1 MSRSGEG
8 PDGGGVVIDMS
19 AWRGFFIS
27 FEGLDGA
34 GKSTQVASLAGALR
48 QQGHD
53 VVTVRPNET
62 PLGEILH
69 SFVLQHQRGPALEAW
84 AEALLFTAERVQLLH
99 EVVLPALRRGSVVI
113 ADRYADSTIAYQG
126 GGRGIPPG
134 DLLRL
139 HAAACGDVWPDLTL
153 YLAIPAATAA
163 QRQRAQQLPLDRFE
177 VAPET
182 FHAAVE
188 AAFDQLAAQHPR
200 RFVRVDATRTA
211 IAVSR
216 DVEKVIVQRLPAPAP
231 ASPPARTPGG
241 FEPSPYGGAPV
252 G

>member
-1 MSRSGEG
+1 VSRSDEG
-8 PDGGGVVIDMS
+8 SDDRGVVLDMS
-19 AWRGFFIS
+19 VWRGFFIS

-34 GKSTQVASLAGALR
+34 GKSTQVASLAGSLR

-53 VVTVRPNET
+53 VVTVRPDET
-62 PLGEILH
+62 GLGEILH

-84 AEALLFTAERVQLLH
+84 TEALLFTSERVQLLH
-99 EVVLPALRRGSVVI
+99 ETILPALRRGAVVI

-126 GGRGIPPG
+126 GGRGIPPA

-153 YLAIPAATAA
+153 YLAIPGALAA

-188 AAFDQLAAQHPR
+188 AAYEQLAAQHPR
-200 RFVRVDATRTA
+200 RFLRIDATRPA
-211 IAVSR
+211 IVVSR
-216 DVEKVIVQRLPAPAP
+216 DIEKVIVQRLPAATPTAP
-231 ASPPARTPGG
+231 PVRSASGG
-241 FEPSPYGGAPV
+241 
-252 G
+252 

>member
-1 MSRSGEG
+1 MS
-8 PDGGGVVIDMS
+8 V
-19 AWRGFFIS
+19 WRGFFIS

-34 GKSTQVASLAGALR
+34 GKSTQVASLAGSLR

-53 VVTVRPNET
+53 VVTVRPDET
-62 PLGEILH
+62 GLGEILH

-84 AEALLFTAERVQLLH
+84 TEALLFTAERVQLLH
-99 EVVLPALRRGSVVI
+99 ETILPALRRGAVVI

-126 GGRGIPPG
+126 GGRGIPPA

-153 YLAIPAATAA
+153 YLAIPSAVAA

-188 AAFDQLAAQHPR
+188 AAYEQLAAQHPR
-200 RFVRVDATRTA
+200 RFLHIDATRPA
-211 IAVSR
+211 IVVSR
-216 DVEKVIVQRLPAPAP
+216 DIERVIVQRLPAATPTAP
-231 ASPPARTPGG
+231 PVRSASGG
-241 FEPSPYGGAPV
+241 
-252 G
+252 

>member
-1 MSRSGEG
+1 MS
-8 PDGGGVVIDMS
+8 V
-19 AWRGFFIS
+19 WRGFFIS

-34 GKSTQVASLAGALR
+34 GKSTQVASLAGSLR

-53 VVTVRPNET
+53 VVTVRPDET
-62 PLGEILH
+62 GLGEILH

-84 AEALLFTAERVQLLH
+84 TEALLFTSERVQLLH
-99 EVVLPALRRGSVVI
+99 ETILPALRRGAVVI

-126 GGRGIPPG
+126 GGRGIPPA

-153 YLAIPAATAA
+153 YLAIPGAVAA

-188 AAFDQLAAQHPR
+188 AAYEQLAAQHPR
-200 RFVRVDATRTA
+200 RFLRIDATRPA
-211 IAVSR
+211 IVVSR
-216 DVEKVIVQRLPAPAP
+216 DIEKVIVQRLPAATPTAP
-231 ASPPARTPGG
+231 PVRSASGG
-241 FEPSPYGGAPV
+241 
-252 G
+252 

>member
-1 MSRSGEG
+1 MSQSGEG
-8 PDGGGVVIDMS
+8 LGGVGGVVIDMS
-19 AWRGFFIS
+19 VWRGFFIS

-53 VVTVRPNET
+53 VVTVRPDET

-99 EVVLPALRRGSVVI
+99 ETILPALRRGSVVI

-126 GGRGIPPG
+126 GGRGIPPAA
-134 DLLRL
+134 LLRL

-153 YLAIPAATAA
+153 RLA
-163 QRQRAQQLPLDRFE
+163 
-177 VAPET
+177 
-182 FHAAVE
+182 
-188 AAFDQLAAQHPR
+188 
-200 RFVRVDATRTA
+200 
-211 IAVSR
+211 
-216 DVEKVIVQRLPAPAP
+216 LPASAAAHTSGRSAPAITARRSWALPPAP
-231 ASPPARTPGG
+231 QLRRCRTSRPPGG
-241 FEPSPYGGAPV
+241 AR
-252 G
+252 

>member
-1 MSRSGEG
+1 VSRSGEG
-8 PDGGGVVIDMS
+8 PDDRGVVLDMS
-19 AWRGFFIS
+19 VWRGFFIS

-34 GKSTQVASLAGALR
+34 GKSTQVASLAGSLR

-53 VVTVRPNET
+53 VVTVRPDET
-62 PLGEILH
+62 GLGEILH

-84 AEALLFTAERVQLLH
+84 TEALLFTSERVQLLH
-99 EVVLPALRRGSVVI
+99 ETILPALRRGAVVI

-126 GGRGIPPG
+126 GGRGIPPA

-153 YLAIPAATAA
+153 YLAIPSAAAA

-177 VAPET
+177 IAPET

-188 AAFDQLAAQHPR
+188 AAYEQLAAQHPR
-200 RFVRVDATRTA
+200 RFLRIDAARPA
-211 IAVSR
+211 IVVSR
-216 DVEKVIVQRLPAPAP
+216 DIEKVIVQRLPAATPTAP
-231 ASPPARTPGG
+231 PVRSASGG
-241 FEPSPYGGAPV
+241 
-252 G
+252 

>member
-1 MSRSGEG
+1 MG
-8 PDGGGVVIDMS
+8 

-53 VVTVRPNET
+53 VVTVRPDES

-99 EVVLPALRRGSVVI
+99 ETILPALRRGAVVI

-126 GGRGIPPG
+126 GGRGIPPA
-134 DLLRL
+134 DLLQTPRRSVRRCL
-139 HAAACGDVWPDLTL
+139 ARSDPLPGDPGCDRRAAA
-153 YLAIPAATAA
+153 ARAAAA
-163 QRQRAQQLPLDRFE
+163 ARPLRGC
-177 VAPET
+177 
-182 FHAAVE
+182 
-188 AAFDQLAAQHPR
+188 
-200 RFVRVDATRTA
+200 
-211 IAVSR
+211 SR
-216 DVEKVIVQRLPAPAP
+216 DVPRG
-231 ASPPARTPGG
+231 R
-241 FEPSPYGGAPV
+241 
-252 G
+252 

>member
-1 MSRSGEG
+1 MSHPGGE
-8 PDGGGVVIDMS
+8 PGGRGVVSDMS
-19 AWRGFFIS
+19 VWRGFFIS

-34 GKSTQVASLAGALR
+34 GKSTQVASLAGSLR
-48 QQGHD
+48 QQGHE
-53 VVTVRPNET
+53 VITVRPDET

-84 AEALLFTAERVQLLH
+84 SEALLFTAERVQLLH
-99 EVVLPALRRGSVVI
+99 ETILPALRRGAVVI

-126 GGRGIPPG
+126 GGRGIPPS

-153 YLAIPAATAA
+153 YLAIPGAAAA

-188 AAFDQLAAQHPR
+188 AAFAQLAAQHPR
-200 RFVRVDATRTA
+200 RFLRIDATRPA

-216 DVEKVIVQRLPAPAP
+216 DIEKVIVQRLPAAAP
-231 ASPPARTPGG
+231 TAPPVRSASGG
-241 FEPSPYGGAPV
+241 
-252 G
+252 

>member
-8 PDGGGVVIDMS
+8 PECGGASADMS

-34 GKSTQVASLAGALR
+34 GKSTQVASLAGSLR

-53 VVTVRPNET
+53 VVTVRPDES

-69 SFVLQHQRGPALEAW
+69 GFVLQHQRGPALQAW
-84 AEALLFTAERVQLLH
+84 AEALLFTAERVELLH
-99 EVVLPALRRGSVVI
+99 ETILPALRRGAVVI
-113 ADRYADSTIAYQG
+113 ADRFADSTIAYQG
-126 GGRGIPPG
+126 GGRGLPAA

-188 AAFDQLAAQHPR
+188 ATFDQLAVQHPR
-200 RFVRVDATRTA
+200 RFLRIDGTRPA

-216 DVEKVIVQRLPAPAP
+216 EIERIIVQRLPAPAP
-231 ASPPARTPGG
+231 AAPAARY
-241 FEPSPYGGAPV
+241 SAGA
-252 G
+252 

>member
-1 MSRSGEG
+1 MSQSGEG
-8 PDGGGVVIDMS
+8 PGGVGGASTDMS
-19 AWRGFFIS
+19 AWRGFFVS

-48 QQGHD
+48 QQGHE
-53 VVTVRPNET
+53 VVTVRPDET

-99 EVVLPALRRGSVVI
+99 ETILPALRRGNVVI

-126 GGRGIPPG
+126 GGRGIPTA

-139 HAAACGDVWPDLTL
+139 HAAACGDVWPDL
-153 YLAIPAATAA
+153 YLAIPATFAA

-188 AAFDQLAAQHPR
+188 AAFEQLAAQHPR
-200 RFVRVDATRTA
+200 RFLRIDATRPA

-216 DVEKVIVQRLPAPAP
+216 DVEKVIVQRLPAPA
-231 ASPPARTPGG
+231 SPPARAAGG
-241 FEPSPYGGAPV
+241 VGSYPYGGAPV

>member
-1 MSRSGEG
+1 MS
-8 PDGGGVVIDMS
+8 V
-19 AWRGFFIS
+19 WRGFFIS

-34 GKSTQVASLAGALR
+34 GKSTQVASLAGSLR

-53 VVTVRPNET
+53 VVTVRPDET
-62 PLGEILH
+62 GLGEILH

-84 AEALLFTAERVQLLH
+84 TEALLFTSERVQLLH
-99 EVVLPALRRGSVVI
+99 ETVLPALRRGAVVI
-113 ADRYADSTIAYQG
+113 ADRYADSTVAYQG
-126 GGRGIPPG
+126 GGRGIPIA

-153 YLAIPAATAA
+153 YLAIPSAVAA

-188 AAFDQLAAQHPR
+188 AAYEQLAAQHPR
-200 RFVRVDATRTA
+200 RFLRIDATRPA

-216 DVEKVIVQRLPAPAP
+216 DVEKVIVQRLPAATPTAP
-231 ASPPARTPGG
+231 PVRSASGG
-241 FEPSPYGGAPV
+241 
-252 G
+252 

>member
-1 MSRSGEG
+1 VSRSDEG
-8 PDGGGVVIDMS
+8 SDDRGVVLDVS
-19 AWRGFFIS
+19 VWRGFFIS

-34 GKSTQVASLAGALR
+34 GKSTQVASLAGSLR

-53 VVTVRPNET
+53 VVTVRPDET
-62 PLGEILH
+62 GLGEILH

-84 AEALLFTAERVQLLH
+84 TEALLFTSERVQLLH
-99 EVVLPALRRGSVVI
+99 ETILPALRRGAVVI

-126 GGRGIPPG
+126 GGRGIPPA

-153 YLAIPAATAA
+153 YLAIPGAVAA

-188 AAFDQLAAQHPR
+188 AAYEQLAAQHPR
-200 RFVRVDATRTA
+200 RFLRIDATRPA
-211 IAVSR
+211 IVVSR
-216 DVEKVIVQRLPAPAP
+216 DIEKVIVQRLPAATPTAP
-231 ASPPARTPGG
+231 PVRSASGG
-241 FEPSPYGGAPV
+241 
-252 G
+252 

>member
-8 PDGGGVVIDMS
+8 PDDGGVDTDMS

-53 VVTVRPNET
+53 VVTVRPDET

-69 SFVLQHQRGPALEAW
+69 GFVLQHQRGPALEPW

-99 EVVLPALRRGSVVI
+99 ETILPALQSGAVVI

-126 GGRGIPPG
+126 GGRGIPTS

-153 YLAIPAATAA
+153 YLAIPSGVAA
-163 QRQRAQQLPLDRFE
+163 QRQHAQQLPLDRFE

-188 AAFDQLAAQHPR
+188 AAFDQLAVQHPR
-200 RFVRVDATRTA
+200 RFLRIDGTRPA

-216 DVEKVIVQRLPAPAP
+216 EVERVILQRLPAPAP
-231 ASPPARTPGG
+231 AAPAAR
-241 FEPSPYGGAPV
+241 YGTGI
-252 G
+252 